1 MADEVKMIS
10 KHWFVQKP
18 NLYFPIELHFY
29 LPFFQFYSLGLRATL
44 HNKFNL
50 GFMKKKANPLEARIE
65 VEMTRF
71 LSKKEIK
78 YLFPES
84 SILTE

>member
-1 MADEVKMIS
+1 
-10 KHWFVQKP
+10 
-18 NLYFPIELHFY
+18 
-29 LPFFQFYSLGLRATL
+29 
-44 HNKFNL
+44 
-50 GFMKKKANPLEARIE
+50 MKKKANPLEARIE